1 MKKITLITVLAVCVC
16 GAGLLAA
23 SGVSH
28 SSFFNAKALVF
39 VYNGKTVG
47 SLQFK
52 DKVNIFDID
61 TNKVAS
67 CIRENAPMVKR
78 VAVSRQFPNKLIAR
92 LEFRRPL
99 AQIEL
104 AGKYYLAGD
113 SVIDYPSST
122 PWGDFV
128 IVSLDSPSVRSIA
141 DKEVGRSLARATSI
155 IGLIKKMGLRC
166 NKVTLS
172 QGSRRFTCSFANN
185 VDVMFVEEDF
195 PDKLFLIKQLFR
207 SPAFYSHN
215 IGYIDFR
222 FDKPIIKRNN
232 RNA

>member
-122 PWGDFV
+122 PWGDLSSSRL
-128 IVSLDSPSVRSIA
+128 IHLPCAASPTRKSAGRLQGRLPSSALSKKWACDAIKSLCRKDPGA
-141 DKEVGRSLARATSI
+141 
-155 IGLIKKMGLRC
+155 
-166 NKVTLS
+166 
-172 QGSRRFTCSFANN
+172 
-185 VDVMFVEEDF
+185 
-195 PDKLFLIKQLFR
+195 
-207 SPAFYSHN
+207 SPAVL
-215 IGYIDFR
+215 
-222 FDKPIIKRNN
+222 PITST
-232 RNA
+232 